1 MRLLVFTVCSLM
13 AAAIGAPVWAC
24 VGPPS
29 HMYLGH
35 YDSVESAEWI
45 ALVQAVR
52 GEDGAEAR
60 LRVIEYIK
68 GSGPGEITLGELVNV
83 YEWGRDADRPL
94 PGNYF
99 AHTTS
104 DFWDTG
110 GRGYNSTDC
119 RIYPEFQGGQ
129 HYLVFGP
136 LDYNLGY
143 ENIALAADDA
153 WLGFVRDV
161 VAGQATHPEPVRLA
175 DYLGEAEAVIRVRA
189 RLDDGVVRIDEEV
202 LHGAGDAY
210 LGMTTIYPD
219 QWYRHAL
226 DPACSLH
233 WNGPA
238 ANVDEIIVIERI
250 PDEPVLQRESY
261 LCRSPEQIPTTQRGN
276 LSSVNLR
283 ARGIFARN
291 AYKRFTI
298 EDGGMELN
306 AERPFRGH
314 RRSYVLQDSS
324 TPEHVSL
331 VQFLQHLPEQGD

>member
-1 MRLLVFTVCSLM
+1 MRFLVLTVCGVIATAL
-13 AAAIGAPVWAC
+13 GAPVWAC
-24 VGPPS
+24 FGPPP
-29 HMYLGH
+29 HMYLDH
-35 YDSVESAEWI
+35 YESVESAQWI

-52 GEDGAEAR
+52 GEGGSEAR
-60 LRVIEYIK
+60 LRVIEYLK
-68 GSGPGEITLGELVNV
+68 GSGPAEITLGELVNA

-161 VAGQATHPEPVRLA
+161 VAGEATHPEPVRLA
-175 DYLGEAEAVIRVRA
+175 DYLGEAEAIIRVRA

-202 LHGAGDAY
+202 LHGAGEAY

-226 DPACSLH
+226 DPECSPHLS
-233 WNGPA
+233 GPA
-238 ANVDEIIVIERI
+238 ASVDEIIVIERI

-261 LCRSPEQIPTTQRGN
+261 GCSSPEQIPATSRYS
-276 LSSVNLR
+276 LWFVDLR
-283 ARGIFARN
+283 SRGIFARN
-291 AYKRFTI
+291 GFKRFRI
-298 EDGGMELN
+298 EDGSIDLN
-306 AERPFRGH
+306 PGRASRGFRRP
-314 RRSYVLQDSS
+314 YVLQDG
-324 TPEHVSL
+324 TAPAEVSL
-331 VQFLQHLPEQGD
+331 LQFLELLPERAN

>member
-1 MRLLVFTVCSLM
+1 MRFLVYTVCSLM

-24 VGPPS
+24 TLPPP

-35 YDSVESAEWI
+35 YESVESAEWI
-45 ALVQAVR
+45 ALVQVVR

-60 LRVIEYIK
+60 LRVIEYLK
-68 GSGPGEITLGELVNV
+68 GSGPTEITLGELVNA

-104 DFWDTG
+104 DFWDAG
-110 GRGYNSTDC
+110 GLADISSGC
-119 RIYPEFQGGQ
+119 VIFPEFQGGQ

-153 WLGFVRDV
+153 WLSFVRDA
-161 VAGQATHPEPVRLA
+161 VAGEATHPEPVRLA
-175 DYLGEAEAVIRVRA
+175 DYLGEAEAIIRVRA

-219 QWYRHAL
+219 QLYRHAL
-226 DPACSLH
+226 DPECSRHLS
-233 WNGPA
+233 GPA
-238 ANVDEIIVIERI
+238 ISVDEIIVIERI

-261 LCRSPEQIPTTQRGN
+261 GCGSAEQIPVTRRGG
-276 LSSVNLR
+276 LWSVDLR
-283 ARGIFARN
+283 SRGIFARN
-291 AYKRFTI
+291 AYKRFPI
-298 EDGGMELN
+298 EDGSMELN

-314 RRSYVLQDSS
+314 RRSYVLQDGS
-324 TPEHVSL
+324 TPAQISL
-331 VQFLQHLPEQGD
+331 VQFLEHLPEQGD